1 MESQTAAQAAPPGS
15 SAPPSSAVPEE
26 RLIRI
31 EEVER
36 LTGLKKSAIYAG
48 MVDQSFPKNVLIG
61 SRSVAWKLSEVR
73 QWIADRPTAKRPA
86 IA

>member
-1 MESQTAAQAAPPGS
+1 METQQGAPVAHQQAANSGPPTPG
-15 SAPPSSAVPEE
+15 EE

-36 LTGLKKSAIYAG
+36 LTGLKKSAVYAG
-48 MVDQSFPKNVLIG
+48 MVEGTFPANVLIG

-73 QWIADRPTAKRPA
+73 KWIAERPTVKRQA